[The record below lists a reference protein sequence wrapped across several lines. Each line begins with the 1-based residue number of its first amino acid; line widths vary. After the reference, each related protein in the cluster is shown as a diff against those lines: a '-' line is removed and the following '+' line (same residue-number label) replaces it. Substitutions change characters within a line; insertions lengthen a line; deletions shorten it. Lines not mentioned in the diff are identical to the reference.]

1 MSYYEPGL
9 GAMLVKEGSLHSTE
23 FVVATGLA
31 AKQLRDTCLFADAAA
46 VRIRELEAALR
57 HANAQIGSTPHGDNC
72 FLTDEFPGNQCLCG
86 KISALAEIDSA
97 LEREA
102 K

>member
-46 VRIRELEAALR
+46 VRIRELEASLR
-57 HANAQIGSTPHGDNC
+57 EMAVYAEANWREGEKAYQFAI
-72 FLTDEFPGNQCLCG
+72 LAR
-86 KISALAEIDSA
+86 SALQISS
-97 LEREA
+97 